1 MRTLITG
8 ASSGIGAALARELS
22 RRGHALGLIARRAE
36 MLDALVA
43 ELQTPAVALP
53 CDATDSTAVRAAVAR
68 GEAALGGPFDLAIA
82 NAGIGIP
89 SHATKFNLAD
99 AELMVRVNV
108 IGMMVLFDVVVPR
121 MIERRAGHFAGVAS
135 LAGHRGLPT
144 SSVYSATKAAMQAFL
159 EASRVELAPYG
170 VAVTTVNPGF
180 VVSPMTDK
188 NKFKMPFLMS
198 AERAAR
204 IIANGLERRKRVVE
218 FPMPMSLLTRFLRIL
233 PNAIFDRATTP
244 YGRRKIDAEKIRR

>member
-22 RRGHALGLIARRAE
+22 RRGHALGLVARRAE

-43 ELQTPAVALP
+43 EMKTPAVALP
-53 CDATDSTAVRAAVAR
+53 CDVTDSVAVRDAMAK

-82 NAGIGIP
+82 NAGVGIAFP
-89 SHATKFNLAD
+89 ASKFNLAD

-108 IGMMVLFDVVVPR
+108 IGMMVLFDAVIPK
-121 MIERRAGHFAGVAS
+121 MIERGSGHFAGVAS
-135 LAGHRGLPT
+135 LAGLRGLPT
-144 SSVYSATKAAMQAFL
+144 SAVYSATKAAMQAFL
-159 EASRVELAPYG
+159 EAVRVELAPRG
-170 VAVTTVNPGF
+170 VAVTTINPGF
-180 VVSPMTDK
+180 VVSAMTEK

-204 IIANGLERRKRVVE
+204 IIADGLERRARVVQ
-218 FPMPMSLLTRFLRIL
+218 FPLPMSLLMRFTRTL
-233 PNAIFDRATTP
+233 PNAIYDRALRGAARP
-244 YGRRKIDAEKIRR
+244 